1 MRNAKGRRQWGG
13 ITPILS
19 SPMLRRGPLDLQP
32 SSIVRITPF
41 MKTIRI
47 IKTIGRLDERE
58 DRIAID
64 QPMDRLTFRERNICI
79 LGHCSHQLSLQVD

>member
-1 MRNAKGRRQWGG
+1 
-13 ITPILS
+13 
-19 SPMLRRGPLDLQP
+19 
-32 SSIVRITPF
+32 